1 MTGSDF
7 IIKKIESFEC
17 CVLHAYKARPAEK
30 YYTIGYGH
38 YGPDVTADMVIT
50 QAEADSMFRIDIL
63 KFEHGVNNTG
73 VWSQNEF
80 DALLD
85 FSYNCGLGS
94 LQNLMK
100 LDTREE
106 MANKML
112 EYCKDASGTKLPGL
126 VARRQFDHDLFLS
139 DSKPGKE
146 VTITADVLNVR
157 RQPGTSSDI
166 VGHYT
171 EGQKV
176 RVLETW
182 SRTVDGWIAAEY
194 TKPSESS

>member
-1 MTGSDF
+1 MTASDY
-7 IIKKIESFEC
+7 IIKKIELFES

-38 YGPDVTADMVIT
+38 YGPDVAADAVIS
-50 QAEADSMFRIDIL
+50 QEEADELFRRDIK
-63 KFEHGVNNTG
+63 KFENGVNNTG

-94 LQNLMK
+94 LQNIVK
-100 LDTREE
+100 LDTRQQI
-106 MANKML
+106 ADKMM
-112 EYCKDASGTKLPGL
+112 EYCKDASGTALPGL
-126 VARRQFDHDLFLS
+126 VSRRQFDHDLFLS
-139 DSKPGKE
+139 GSQPGKE
-146 VTITADVLNVR
+146 VTITADILNIR
-157 RQPGTSSDI
+157 RQPGTNSDI
-166 VGHYT
+166 VGHYK

-182 SRTVDGWIAAEY
+182 SRTVDGWIATEY
-194 TKPSESS
+194 TKHSESS

>member
-1 MTGSDF
+1 MTASEF
-7 IIKKIESFEC
+7 ILKKLMSFEG

-38 YGPDVTADMVIT
+38 YGPDVTADMKIT
-50 QAEADSMFRIDIL
+50 QAEAESMFRIDIL

-94 LQNLMK
+94 LQNIVK
-100 LDTREE
+100 LDTRQQI
-106 MANKML
+106 ADKML
-112 EYCKDASGTKLPGL
+112 EYCKDASGTTLPGL
-126 VARRQFDHDLFLS
+126 VSRRQFDHDLFLK
-139 DSKPGKE
+139 DSQPGKE
-146 VTITADVLNVR
+146 VTITADVLNIR
-157 RQPGTSSDI
+157 RSPGTNSDI
-166 VGHYT
+166 CGHYKN
-171 EGQKV
+171 GDVV

-182 SRTVDGWIAAEY
+182 SRTLDGWICADY
-194 TKPSESS
+194 TK